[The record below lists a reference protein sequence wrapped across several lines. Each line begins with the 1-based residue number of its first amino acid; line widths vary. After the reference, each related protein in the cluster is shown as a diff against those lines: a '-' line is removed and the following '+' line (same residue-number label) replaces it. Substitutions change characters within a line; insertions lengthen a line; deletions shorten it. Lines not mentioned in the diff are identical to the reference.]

1 MEASRSSRE
10 SERERARRAGAT
22 AARDAKLRP
31 EWTGSDCV
39 VAGTLA
45 VSASKNEKLHV
56 AQEDGCGRGRGRG
69 RGRGSNCGF

>member
-1 MEASRSSRE
+1 MEASSSSRE

-56 AQEDGCGRGRGRG
+56 AREEGCGRGRG